1 MKNIEK
7 YIVVMFEPGDG
18 CSYRILESS
27 SEKDALL
34 QVLASD
40 YEYDEYDENT
50 TAEELME
57 KFCDWT
63 DGHIL
68 VEKLCLE

>member
-1 MKNIEK
+1 MWTPES
-7 YIVVMFEPGDG
+7 G

-27 SEKDALL
+27 SEKSALL
-34 QVLASD
+34 EVIGWD
-40 YEYDEYDENT
+40 YEYNENT
-50 TAEELME
+50 LEELME
-57 KFCDWT
+57 KFCDYT

>member
-1 MKNIEK
+1 MK
-7 YIVVMFEPGDG
+7 YIVVMYTPESG
-18 CSYRILESS
+18 CSYKILESS

-34 QVLASD
+34 EVLD
-40 YEYDEYDENT
+40 LKHNENT
-50 TAEELME
+50 TTEDLME
-57 KFCDWT
+57 YFCDCT